1 MNLTATTHTLELVT
15 SSSSAI
21 TWAIS
26 GAAIDKTAATA
37 YTPLSAA
44 GVVGAATDTT
54 IATAPASSTV
64 YHAITNITIRNG
76 GGASNTVT
84 VQKDVSGAEYQLIT
98 STLLPGEALVYE
110 DGAGWD
116 SYTATGERK
125 TSGRDGSD
133 GAAGAPGAPGVGT
146 TGTASLNFGGYPGDN
161 EASVVVT
168 GQAGIVAGSVVE
180 AWLRIEDSA
189 DHSADEHRIE
199 EIALSAG
206 DIVAGVG
213 FTIYGRTTNNA
224 PQPVPSP
231 YPVRVAGSGA
241 GVNTRRP
248 NNLLDY
254 GNLIDG
260 IWTVQWRWS

>member
-1 MNLTATTHTLELVT
+1 VNLTATTHTLELVT

-133 GAAGAPGAPGVGT
+133 GAAGAPGAPGVGM

-199 EIALSAG
+199 ELALSVG

-248 NNLLDY
+248 NNLRDY